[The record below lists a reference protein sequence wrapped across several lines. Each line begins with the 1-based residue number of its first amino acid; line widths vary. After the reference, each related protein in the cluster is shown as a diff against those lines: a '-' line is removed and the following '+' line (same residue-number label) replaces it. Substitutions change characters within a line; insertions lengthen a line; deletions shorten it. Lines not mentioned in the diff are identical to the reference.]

1 VLQPQTARGNQG
13 KKMKCASRRPQD
25 IWNNSTQ
32 KIIHI
37 PAHMLAVGR
46 INRYFWQL
54 TFTSC
59 LFAVGGCNVFSRP
72 VPAPPPAEVV
82 TVIAPTPIVAPIP
95 EAPPS
100 DLEML
105 IQYYAGLRR
114 LTPAALAKEQDNLR
128 QQLGTAPTA
137 HNRMQMALVLSMPN
151 NPNRDYG
158 RALSVLDPIAKEAG
172 NTPSNGS
179 GLPHFAL
186 ILQGMIL
193 DNRRLE
199 AENKRLDETL
209 QNTNLKLKD
218 EQRQSELLQQK
229 LDQLKSI
236 EKGLLERNLPKPPA
250 TQSLAP
256 QSSNLIP

>member
-1 VLQPQTARGNQG
+1 
-13 KKMKCASRRPQD
+13 MKCASRRPRE
-25 IWNNSTQ
+25 IANNSTREPT
-32 KIIHI
+32 HI
-37 PAHMLAVGR
+37 TAQALAGGR

-54 TFTSC
+54 VFTSC
-59 LFAVGGCNVFSRP
+59 LFAVGGCNIFSRP
-72 VPAPPPAEVV
+72 IQPPPPVEVV
-82 TVIAPTPIVAPIP
+82 TVIAPTPTAAPIP
-95 EAPPS
+95 EPPPS
-100 DLEML
+100 DLEIL

-114 LTPAALAKEQDNLR
+114 LTPTALAKEQDNLR
-128 QQLGTAPTA
+128 QQVVTAPTA
-137 HNRMQMALVLSMPN
+137 HNRMQMALVLSLPN

-172 NTPSNGS
+172 NTASNGS
-179 GLPHFAL
+179 SLPHFAL

-193 DNRRLE
+193 DNRRME

-209 QNTNLKLKD
+209 QNTNSKLKD

-256 QSSNLIP
+256 QSSNLIK